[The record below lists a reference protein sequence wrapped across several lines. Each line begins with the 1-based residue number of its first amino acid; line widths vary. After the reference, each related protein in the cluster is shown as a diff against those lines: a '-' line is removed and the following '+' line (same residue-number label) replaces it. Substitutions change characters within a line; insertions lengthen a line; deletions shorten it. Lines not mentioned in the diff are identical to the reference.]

1 MSHLFEEY
9 KIDSV
14 TLKNRVAMAP
24 MGHVHA
30 ADGGVS
36 EQQHAYILERA
47 KGGFGLIY
55 PSAHTVTDKY
65 EKPEGSGNF
74 LFNYSQA
81 ARLAHLVDEVHQY
94 GAKFAIQLTPGYG
107 RVNKGN
113 PAQTIHVSASDNRA
127 FYYPDVVCHT
137 LTVDEIHELVACMG
151 KSALWQRWPALTLS
165 RYTPTA
171 AT

>member
-9 KIDSV
+9 KIGSV

-107 RVNKGN
+107 RVN
-113 PAQTIHVSASDNRA
+113 NR
-127 FYYPDVVCHT
+127 
-137 LTVDEIHELVACMG
+137 III
-151 KSALWQRWPALTLS
+151 
-165 RYTPTA
+165 RYI
-171 AT
+171 

>member
-9 KIDSV
+9 KIGSV

-65 EKPEGSGNF
+65 VLIEF
-74 LFNYSQA
+74 
-81 ARLAHLVDEVHQY
+81 
-94 GAKFAIQLTPGYG
+94 
-107 RVNKGN
+107 
-113 PAQTIHVSASDNRA
+113 
-127 FYYPDVVCHT
+127 
-137 LTVDEIHELVACMG
+137 
-151 KSALWQRWPALTLS
+151 
-165 RYTPTA
+165 
-171 AT
+171 